1 MLERATVV
9 VTDGWITGIE
19 AGCGTEALAGWVVPG
34 FVDTHCHGALGA
46 QFGSAD
52 ETSTLKAIRYH
63 REHGSTTMIASTVT
77 AEAEQLA
84 EQVRRLRPHVA
95 SGELAGIHLEGPFLS
110 ADMRG
115 AHDSDLLIDPTPDAL
130 EPLLEAGGQ
139 AIAMITLAPERA
151 GGLDAVRY
159 LAARGIVVAVGHT
172 AAAPRVT
179 RAAVRSGATVATHLF
194 NGMPP
199 LHHREPGPAAV
210 LLTEPGVTVELIAD
224 GTHVDPEMLRLAVA
238 CAGANRI
245 SLVTDAMSATG
256 CPDGTYPLGDLE
268 AAVVSGVARLLL
280 PDGALGSIAGSTLT
294 MDAAFRRM
302 VVEAGATVPA
312 TARMAS
318 STPAWTHGLSDVG
331 AIEVGRRADL
341 CWLDDDIRLRA
352 VMRRGRWVTRPR
364 PSAAARRA

>member
-19 AGCGTEALAGWVVPG
+19 AGCGAEALAGWVVPG

-84 EQVRRLRPHVA
+84 EQVRRLRPQVA

-110 ADMRG
+110 AGMRG
-115 AHDSDLLIDPTPDAL
+115 AHDPDLLIDPTPDVL
-130 EPLLEAGGQ
+130 EPLLEAGGP
-139 AIAMITLAPERA
+139 AIAMVTLAPERT

-159 LAARGIVVAVGHT
+159 LASRGIVVALGHT
-172 AAAPRVT
+172 AAPPRLT
-179 RAAVRSGATVATHLF
+179 RAAVRSGATVATHIF

-268 AAVVSGVARLLL
+268 ASVVSGVARLLL